1 MPYTTTAAQLQF
13 PPELATEMFSN
24 VKGHSTLARLSQA
37 KPTPFSGTTEFV
49 FSIDGEAE
57 IVGESGQ
64 KSPGEANIA
73 PVKRVPIKFLYQ
85 HRVSDEFMRLNEERR
100 VPILQAFA
108 EGFSAVI
115 ARGMDIA
122 AFHGINPRTGL
133 ASEVVSTNHFDS
145 LITSTVEY
153 NSAAADDSLDAA
165 IQLVQGKSREVNG
178 IALSTI
184 FGSDIAKIKVNGV
197 VQYPEFRFGGRPEI
211 FANKSAD
218 VNYTINK
225 KLSSSTERDIAIVGN
240 FAKAFRWGYADVISL
255 EVIQYGDPDGLG
267 DLKRQNQ
274 VCLRSEAYI
283 GWAIL
288 DSGSFARV
296 VETVEPGQTN

>member
-1 MPYTTTAAQLQF
+1 MPNITTAAQLQF
-13 PPELATEMFSN
+13 PTELATEMFNS

-37 KPTPFSGTTEFV
+37 KPTPFAGTTEFV
-49 FSIDGEAE
+49 FSMDGEAE
-57 IVGESGQ
+57 IVGEGMQ
-64 KSPGEANIA
+64 KSPGEANIK

-85 HRVSDEFMRLNEERR
+85 HRVSDEFMRLTEEGR
-100 VPILQAFA
+100 VPVLQAFA

-122 AFHGINPRTGL
+122 AFHGINPKNGL
-133 ASEVVSTNHFDS
+133 ASDVVNTNHFDAQV
-145 LITSTVEY
+145 TSTVEY
-153 NSAAADDSLDAA
+153 SSATADDSLDAA

-178 IALSTI
+178 MALSTI

-197 VQYPEFRFGGRPEI
+197 VQYPEFRFGGRPTN
-211 FANKSAD
+211 FANSAAD
-218 VNYTINK
+218 VNYTVNK
-225 KLSSSTERDIAIVGN
+225 KLSTSNMRDIAIVGD
-240 FAKAFRWGYADVISL
+240 FARAFRWGYADEISL

-288 DSGSFARV
+288 DPSSFARV
-296 VETVEPGQTN
+296 VETVDPGQTS